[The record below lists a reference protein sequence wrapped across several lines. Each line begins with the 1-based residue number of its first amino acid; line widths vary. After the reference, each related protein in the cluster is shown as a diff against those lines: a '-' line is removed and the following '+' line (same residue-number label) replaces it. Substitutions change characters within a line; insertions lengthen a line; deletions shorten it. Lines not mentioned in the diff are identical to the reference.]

1 MTEKSDL
8 PTSRGPRRSSEQ
20 IRDLL
25 VDAGLA
31 IVASEGLAN
40 GAEHLTFKRVFSYLK
55 ESKGV
60 TLSHASVI
68 KRVFDSQEDFQT
80 EVLKSIATNGAADLS
95 GGSLSLFAEAMDN
108 ADFSSVEIRTDCLL
122 NLVRVAGN
130 FASEALRTS
139 ELWKA
144 WIGVWALS
152 ASGNRSASRKEIH
165 DALRETYAE
174 IDQSAINF
182 YNHALELLGFQ
193 FRNGYTIEMFTI
205 AASSIVEGCSLR
217 DLVDPDAMK
226 LIDLPTGPDG
236 SLQSWTPQSMA
247 LAAITQAV
255 IEPIPDWV
263 APKP

>member
-1 MTEKSDL
+1 MNINASR
-8 PTSRGPRRSSEQ
+8 PSSRGPRRSSEQ
-20 IRDLL
+20 IRELL
-25 VDAGLA
+25 VEAGLA
-31 IVASEGLAN
+31 IIASEGLAN

-55 ESKGV
+55 ENQAV

-95 GGSLSLFAEAMDN
+95 GASLGLFADAMSD
-108 ADFSSVEIRTDCLL
+108 ADLSSVEARTECLL
-122 NLVRVAGN
+122 NIVRVAGN
-130 FASEALRTS
+130 FASEVLRTS
-139 ELWKA
+139 ELWKS

-152 ASGNRSASRKEIH
+152 ASGNRSAARKEIH
-165 DALRETYAE
+165 DALRGTYRE
-174 IDQSAINF
+174 IDQSAVNF
-182 YNHALELLGFQ
+182 YNHALDSLGFR

-217 DLVDPDAMK
+217 DLVDHDSMK
-226 LIDLPTGPDG
+226 LIDLPTGPGG

-263 APKP
+263 APSP

>member
-1 MTEKSDL
+1 MKEPSDL
-8 PTSRGPRRSSEQ
+8 PVARGPRRSSDQ
-20 IRDLL
+20 IRELL

-31 IVASEGLAN
+31 IIATEGLSN

-55 ESKGV
+55 EHQGV

-95 GGSLSLFAEAMDN
+95 GASMALFSEALSG
-108 ADFSSVEIRTDCLL
+108 ADLSSVKGRTDCLL

-130 FASEALRTS
+130 YASEALRTS

-152 ASGNRSASRKEIH
+152 ASGNRSAARKEIH
-165 DALRETYAE
+165 DALRGTYSM
-174 IDQSAINF
+174 IDESAITF
-182 YNHALELLGFQ
+182 YSHALDLLGFR
-193 FRNGYTIEMFTI
+193 FRNGYTPEMFTV

-226 LIDLPTGPDG
+226 VVDLPTGPDG

-247 LAAITQAV
+247 LAAITEAV

-263 APKP
+263 APNS